1 MTLMVGKMAPRL
13 QPDAATGVFSKRF
26 PHVAFRADASLSIG
40 AGHLSRCATLAE
52 AIRHRGGT
60 TTLLCAAGSIQF
72 APSVTSAMDRII
84 ELPFSGADVSDR
96 SADDWLGH
104 SQAEDAAACRNA
116 LSDEPIDWI
125 VADHY
130 GLSAEWEAE
139 IRTTGAKILVI
150 DDLANRPHEC
160 DVLLDQNLKR
170 SGIASYSG
178 LVPRNCN
185 VLIGPRYAL
194 LRDEFLR
201 TRERFGL
208 RPRTNLRRLLVS
220 FGGVDGANGTSFT
233 LECLSHLCRSDV
245 TVVVVIGG
253 HHPAR
258 AEIEM
263 RCRAS
268 HFECHVQTTRMAE
281 LIESCDLAIGASGA
295 SAWERCF
302 LGVPSLMISM
312 AENQIEIAEELA
324 RHGAGLN
331 LGTWPEVEEAAIRT
345 AVSSLLQNSE
355 QLSVMSRRTY
365 GIMDPHVDVV
375 DFLLS
380 CDA

>member
-1 MTLMVGKMAPRL
+1 
-13 QPDAATGVFSKRF
+13 
-26 PHVAFRADASLSIG
+26 
-40 AGHLSRCATLAE
+40 
-52 AIRHRGGT
+52 
-60 TTLLCAAGSIQF
+60 
-72 APSVTSAMDRII
+72 MDRII
-84 ELPFSGADVSDR
+84 ELPFNGADVSDR
-96 SADDWLGH
+96 YADDWLGH

-116 LSDEPIDWI
+116 LSDGAIHWL
-125 VADHY
+125 VVDHY
-130 GLSAEWEAE
+130 GLSAEWESE
-139 IRTTGAKILVI
+139 MCSTGSKILVI

-160 DVLLDQNLKR
+160 NILLDQNLKR

-201 TRERFGL
+201 TRQRCGI
-208 RPRTNLRRLLVS
+208 RPRSNLRRLLVS
-220 FGGVDGANGTSFT
+220 FGGVDGANGTTFT
-233 LECLSHLCRSDV
+233 LECLTDLNQSDV
-245 TVVVVIGG
+245 TAVVVIGN

-268 HFECHVQTTRMAE
+268 GFECHVQTTRMAE

-312 AENQIEIAEELA
+312 AENQIEIAEELT
-324 RHGAGLN
+324 RYGAGLN
-331 LGTWPEVEEAAIRT
+331 LGTWPAIDESAIPT
-345 AVSSLLQNSE
+345 AISSLLENPE
-355 QLSVMSRRTY
+355 QLGAMSRRAY
-365 GIMDPHVDVV
+365 GIMDPHEDVV

-380 CDA
+380 YDE